1 MNENEHETETA
12 QEAFARVEGE
22 LALLRRAVER
32 MAVERAE
39 LPEQP
44 DYSETLTGMVQK
56 IEATL
61 QRADALVKA
70 AKDGASPRHVV
81 DRIVA
86 AGADARAED
95 RRTIATAAA
104 ELKDATRV
112 LQGVAVSVRRGD
124 EQNRWLMWT
133 AIGGVVLGT
142 ILWAAFAG
150 VVARAVPASW
160 QWPEKMAARTLA
172 MPMWEGGQRMMQA
185 ASPGAFAALA
195 AGDRIIAANREAL
208 EACRKRA
215 DRERAA
221 VRCTVEVSSSKQGKR
236 QERR

>member
-1 MNENEHETETA
+1 MSEDEHEPETA

-39 LPEQP
+39 VPEQP
-44 DYSETLTGMVQK
+44 DYSETLAGMVQK
-56 IEATL
+56 IDATL
-61 QRADALVKA
+61 QRADALVA
-70 AKDGASPRHVV
+70 ARDGASPRHVV

-104 ELKDATRV
+104 ELKDATRM
-112 LQGVAVSVRRGD
+112 LQGVTASARRGD
-124 EQNRWLMWT
+124 EQNLWLMWS
-133 AIGGVVLGT
+133 AIGGVVLGMV
-142 ILWAAFAG
+142 LWAAFAG
-150 VVARAVPASW
+150 IVARAVPASW

-185 ASPGAFAALA
+185 ASPSAFAALA
-195 AGDRIIAANREAL
+195 AGDRIVAANREAL

-215 DRERAA
+215 DRARETIRCTISINPERA
-221 VRCTVEVSSSKQGKR
+221 K
-236 QERR
+236 

>member
-1 MNENEHETETA
+1 MSEDEHEPETA

-39 LPEQP
+39 VPEQP
-44 DYSETLTGMVQK
+44 DYSETLGGMVQK
-56 IEATL
+56 IDATL
-61 QRADALVKA
+61 QRADALVAA
-70 AKDGASPRHVV
+70 AKEGATPRHVV

-112 LQGVAVSVRRGD
+112 LQGVTASARRGD
-124 EQNRWLMWT
+124 EQNRWLMWA
-133 AIGGVVLGT
+133 AIGGMVFGM
-142 ILWAAFAG
+142 ILWAALAG

-172 MPMWEGGQRMMQA
+172 MPMWAGGQRMMQA
-185 ASPGAFAALA
+185 ASPDAFAALG
-195 AGDRIIAANREAL
+195 AGDRIVAANREAL

-215 DRERAA
+215 DRERGA
-221 VRCTVEVSSSKQGKR
+221 VRCTVEVSSSGQGKR
-236 QERR
+236 QQSR

>member
-1 MNENEHETETA
+1 MSEDEHEPETA

-39 LPEQP
+39 VPEQP
-44 DYSETLTGMVQK
+44 DYSETLAGMVQK
-56 IEATL
+56 IDATL
-61 QRADALVKA
+61 QRADALVA
-70 AKDGASPRHVV
+70 ARDGASPRHVV

-104 ELKDATRV
+104 ELKDATRM
-112 LQGVAVSVRRGD
+112 LQGVTASARRGD
-124 EQNRWLMWT
+124 EQNRWLLWS
-133 AIGGVVLGT
+133 AVCGVVLGMV
-142 ILWAAFAG
+142 LWAAFAG
-150 VVARAVPASW
+150 VVARAVPVSW
-160 QWPEKMAARTLA
+160 QWPEKMAARTLD

-185 ASPGAFAALA
+185 ASPTAFAALA
-195 AGDRIIAANREAL
+195 AGDRIVAANREAL

-215 DRERAA
+215 DRARETI
-221 VRCTVEVSSSKQGKR
+221 RCTVSINPEQAK
-236 QERR
+236 

>member
-1 MNENEHETETA
+1 MNEDEHEPETA

-44 DYSETLTGMVQK
+44 DYSETLAGMVQK
-56 IEATL
+56 IDATL
-61 QRADALVKA
+61 QRADALVA
-70 AKDGASPRHVV
+70 AARDGATPRHVV

-86 AGADARAED
+86 AGGDARAED

-112 LQGVAVSVRRGD
+112 LQGVTASARRGD

-133 AIGGVVLGT
+133 AIGGVVLGM

-160 QWPEKMAARTLA
+160 QWPEKMAARTLD
-172 MPMWEGGQRMMQA
+172 MPMWEAGRHLLITDSPESWNVLADGGNIVQENRKTIEGCQKA
-185 ASPGAFAALA
+185 AAKAK
-195 AGDRIIAANREAL
+195 E
-208 EACRKRA
+208 
-215 DRERAA
+215 A
-221 VRCTVEVSSSKQGKR
+221 VRCTVSIAPLKR
-236 QERR
+236 

>member
-1 MNENEHETETA
+1 MSEDEHEPETA

-44 DYSETLTGMVQK
+44 DYSETLAGMVQK
-56 IEATL
+56 IDATL
-61 QRADALVKA
+61 QRADALVA
-70 AKDGASPRHVV
+70 AARDGATPRHVV

-104 ELKDATRV
+104 ELKDAIRV
-112 LQGVAVSVRRGD
+112 LQGVTASARRGD

-133 AIGGVVLGT
+133 AIGGVVLGMV
-142 ILWAAFAG
+142 LWAAFAG

-160 QWPEKMAARTLA
+160 QWPEKMAARPLN

-185 ASPGAFAALA
+185 ASPSAFAALA
-195 AGDRIIAANREAL
+195 AGDRIVAANREAL

-215 DRERAA
+215 DRESQA
-221 VRCTVEVSSSKQGKR
+221 VRCTVSVAPREPQ
-236 QERR
+236 

>member
-1 MNENEHETETA
+1 MSEDEHEPETA

-39 LPEQP
+39 VPEQP
-44 DYSETLTGMVQK
+44 DYSETLAGMVQK
-56 IEATL
+56 IDATL
-61 QRADALVKA
+61 QRADALVA
-70 AKDGASPRHVV
+70 ARDGASPRRVV

-104 ELKDATRV
+104 ELKDATRM
-112 LQGVAVSVRRGD
+112 LQGVTASARRGD
-124 EQNRWLMWT
+124 EQNRWLMWS
-133 AIGGVVLGT
+133 AIGGVVLGMV
-142 ILWAAFAG
+142 LWAAFAG
-150 VVARAVPASW
+150 IVARAVPASW

-185 ASPGAFAALA
+185 ASPSAFAALA
-195 AGDRIIAANREAL
+195 AGDRIVAANREAL

-215 DRERAA
+215 DRARETI
-221 VRCTVEVSSSKQGKR
+221 RCTVSINPEQVK
-236 QERR
+236 

>member
-1 MNENEHETETA
+1 MSEDEHEPETA
-12 QEAFARVEGE
+12 QEAFARMEGE

-32 MAVERAE
+32 MAIERAE

-44 DYSETLTGMVQK
+44 DYSETLAGLLQT
-56 IEATL
+56 INATF
-61 QRADALVKA
+61 QRADALVVA
-70 AKDGASPRHVV
+70 AKEGATPRHVV

-112 LQGVAVSVRRGD
+112 LQGIAVSARRGD

-133 AIGGVVLGT
+133 AIGGVVLGM

-150 VVARAVPASW
+150 IVARAVPASW
-160 QWPEKMAARTLA
+160 QWPEKMAARTLNV
-172 MPMWEGGQRMMQA
+172 PMWEGGQRMMQA
-185 ASPGAFAALA
+185 ASPSAFAALA
-195 AGDRIIAANREAL
+195 AGDQVVAANRKAL

-215 DRERAA
+215 DQEHKT
-221 VRCTVEVSSSKQGKR
+221 VRCTVNVGGGK
-236 QERR
+236 

>member
-1 MNENEHETETA
+1 MSDDEHEPETA

-44 DYSETLTGMVQK
+44 DYSETLAGMVQK
-56 IEATL
+56 IDVTL
-61 QRADALVKA
+61 QRADALVA
-70 AKDGASPRHVV
+70 AARDGASPRHVV

-86 AGADARAED
+86 AGGDARAED

-112 LQGVAVSVRRGD
+112 LQGVVASARRGD

-133 AIGGVVLGT
+133 AIGGAVLGMV
-142 ILWAAFAG
+142 LWAVFAG
-150 VVARAVPASW
+150 IVARAVPASW

-172 MPMWEGGQRMMQA
+172 MPMWEGGQRMMRTA
-185 ASPGAFAALA
+185 GPDAFANIA
-195 AGDRIIAANREAL
+195 AGDRIVAANRETL

-215 DRERAA
+215 DRERET
-221 VRCTVEVSSSKQGKR
+221 VRCTVKVEASQGR
-236 QERR
+236 

>member
-1 MNENEHETETA
+1 MNEDEHEPETA

-44 DYSETLTGMVQK
+44 DYSETLAGMVQK
-56 IEATL
+56 IDATL
-61 QRADALVKA
+61 QRADALVA
-70 AKDGASPRHVV
+70 AARDGATPRHVV

-86 AGADARAED
+86 AGGDARAED

-112 LQGVAVSVRRGD
+112 LQGVTASARRGD

-133 AIGGVVLGT
+133 AIGGVVLGM

-160 QWPEKMAARTLA
+160 HWPEKMAARTLD
-172 MPMWEGGQRMMQA
+172 MPMWEAGRHLLITDSPESWNVLADGGNIVQENRKTIEGCQKA
-185 ASPGAFAALA
+185 AAKAK
-195 AGDRIIAANREAL
+195 E
-208 EACRKRA
+208 
-215 DRERAA
+215 A
-221 VRCTVEVSSSKQGKR
+221 VRCTVSIAPLKR
-236 QERR
+236 

>member
-1 MNENEHETETA
+1 MSDYEHEPETA

-44 DYSETLTGMVQK
+44 DYSETLAGMVQK
-56 IEATL
+56 IDATL
-61 QRADALVKA
+61 QRADALVA
-70 AKDGASPRHVV
+70 AARDGATPRHVV

-86 AGADARAED
+86 AGGDARAED

-112 LQGVAVSVRRGD
+112 LQGVAVSARRAD
-124 EQNRWLMWT
+124 EQNRWLMRT
-133 AIGGVVLGT
+133 AIGGTVAGM
-142 ILWAAFAG
+142 ILWAALG
-150 VVARAVPASW
+150 GMIVRATPDSW
-160 QWPEKMAARTLA
+160 RWPEKMAARALD
-172 MPMWEGGQRMMQA
+172 MPMWGGGQRMMQA

-195 AGDRIIAANREAL
+195 AGDRIVAANREAL

-215 DRERAA
+215 NRTHEE
-221 VRCTVEVSSSKQGKR
+221 VRCTVNVEAD
-236 QERR
+236 RR

>member
-1 MNENEHETETA
+1 MNEDEHEPETA

-44 DYSETLTGMVQK
+44 DYSETLAGMVQK
-56 IEATL
+56 IDATL
-61 QRADALVKA
+61 QRADALVA
-70 AKDGASPRHVV
+70 AARDGATPRHVV

-86 AGADARAED
+86 AGGDARTED

-112 LQGVAVSVRRGD
+112 LQGVAVSARRGD

-133 AIGGVVLGT
+133 AIGGVVLGM

-160 QWPEKMAARTLA
+160 QWPEKMAARTLD
-172 MPMWEGGQRMMQA
+172 MPMWEAGRHLLITDSPESWNVLADGGNIVQENRKTIEGCQKA
-185 ASPGAFAALA
+185 AAKAK
-195 AGDRIIAANREAL
+195 E
-208 EACRKRA
+208 
-215 DRERAA
+215 A
-221 VRCTVEVSSSKQGKR
+221 VRCTVSIAPLKR
-236 QERR
+236 